1 MIRQMVLVAGVAL
14 TVTPMSRLR
23 AQQPMPNDYPIHS
36 MDRPEPPVVTAG
48 ARPGDPPSD
57 AIVLFDGKNLDAW
70 SGDSGRKAPWLVRDG
85 YVEVAPGSGSI
96 QTRQGFGDCQ
106 LHVEWAEPAP
116 ASGEG
121 QERGNSGVY
130 LMGLYEVQVLDSY
143 RNKTYADGQ
152 AGALFGQYPPLVNSS
167 RPPGEWQSYDIVF
180 HPPRFD
186 AAGKVLTPARVSVL
200 MNGVLVQ
207 DNVALTGPTAYQR
220 RPPYAKH
227 PERLPL
233 SLQDHEMRVRYR
245 NIWIRNL
252 PGSRP

>member
-1 MIRQMVLVAGVAL
+1 MNCRIVLATATALALLPRAGL
-14 TVTPMSRLR
+14 Q
-23 AQQPMPNDYPIHS
+23 AQQPMPGDYPIHS
-36 MDRPEPPVVTAG
+36 MDRPAPAVVT
-48 ARPGDPPSD
+48 PGTRATDPPSD

-70 SGDSGRKAPWLVRDG
+70 AGDSGHKAPWLVRDG

-106 LHVEWAEPAP
+106 LHIEWVEPAP

-143 RNKTYADGQ
+143 QNRTYADGQ
-152 AGALFGQYPPLVNSS
+152 AGALFGQYPPLVNSA
-167 RPPGEWQSYDIVF
+167 RPAGEWQSYDIIF
-180 HPPRFD
+180 HGPRFD
-186 AAGKVLTPARVSVL
+186 GAGKLLAPARVTVV
-200 MNGVLVQ
+200 MNGVVVQ
-207 DNVALTGPTAYQR
+207 DHVALTGPTAYQR
-220 RPPYAKH
+220 RPPYAAH
-227 PERLPL
+227 PDRLPL

-252 PGSRP
+252 PSSRP